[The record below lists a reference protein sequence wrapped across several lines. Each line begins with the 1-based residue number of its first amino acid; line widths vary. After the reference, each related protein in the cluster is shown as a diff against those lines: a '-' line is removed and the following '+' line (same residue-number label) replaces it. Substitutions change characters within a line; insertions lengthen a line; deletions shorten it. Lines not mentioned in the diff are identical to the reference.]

1 MLDNIYGV
9 PTHALVVHAVV
20 VLLPL
25 AALTGI
31 AIALV
36 PALRRRYGVVV
47 LLLTA
52 GAAASVPVAERSGSR
67 LFDRQSARFGPD
79 DVTEAGIMER
89 HADLAEKLLPWAL
102 VLLAGVALVVLPPLL
117 ARRSARSRR
126 PAGADRTG
134 SVPAAVGGAGA
145 ALPERGERPAWDERV
160 DPAPAWTKPV
170 ALVAAVV
177 TVVGA
182 VVSLILVVR
191 IGHLGSEAA
200 WERVDRP
207 ASMAP
212 LTR

>member
-20 VLLPL
+20 VLLPM
-25 AALTGI
+25 AALAGVAI
-31 AIALV
+31 AIV

-47 LLLTA
+47 LLVAA
-52 GAAASVPVAERSGSR
+52 GAAAAVPLAERTGSR
-67 LFDRQSARFGPD
+67 LYDRQSARFGPD
-79 DVTEAGIMER
+79 EVTEAGIMQR

-117 ARRSARSRR
+117 ARRSARAR
-126 PAGADRTG
+126 RTG
-134 SVPAAVGGAGA
+134 SVPATVGGGA
-145 ALPERGERPAWDERV
+145 PDRGGRPAWDERA
-160 DPAPAWTKPV
+160 DPAPTWAKPV
-170 ALVAAVV
+170 ALVAALV

-207 ASMAP
+207 ASSAP
-212 LTR
+212 LLR